1 MREVCNVTK
10 CLKTKQ
16 RTNCV
21 IFGDVV
27 RIGYAVFH
35 INELNAYADGCNVFE
50 AISKEDINKIKKE
63 YELNK
68 RNIPNE
74 ADLIISDNDEY
85 LPTFY
90 KLVALGSK
98 NPTMLRRAYEF
109 RKYEDDSIGMTG
121 DYSDRDRINLCNCY
135 PPLFMMARNP
145 NLPPYF
151 ITKLMHDRDVGVREE
166 LSAQTHLDNEYYF
179 MMLMDEAETV
189 RANAT
194 RKILT
199 MPSNDI
205 SSDVWKLLENDKSP
219 LVNHQL
225 IQYYKNLALAYKMSA
240 QYINGRVE
248 R

>member
-1 MREVCNVTK
+1 MRQVYGVTK
-10 CLKTKQ
+10 CLKTRQ
-16 RTNCV
+16 RTNCL
-21 IFGDVV
+21 ILGDAVC
-27 RIGYAVFH
+27 IGYAVFH
-35 INELNAYADGCNVFE
+35 INELDVYADGCNVFE

-74 ADLIISDNDEY
+74 ADLIIDDEGEY

-90 KLVALGSK
+90 KLIALGTK

-109 RKYEDDSIGMTG
+109 RKYEDDSIGMTD
-121 DYSDRDRINLCNCY
+121 DYSDRDRINLSNCY

-145 NLPPYF
+145 HLPPYF

-166 LSAQTHLDNEYYF
+166 LSTQTHLNNEYYF

-194 RKILT
+194 HKILT
-199 MPSNDI
+199 MSPNDI
-205 SSDVWKLLENDKSP
+205 PDDVWQLLENDESS
-219 LVNHQL
+219 LVNHQV
-225 IQYYKNLALAYKMSA
+225 IQYYKNLSSA
-240 QYINGRVE
+240 NKTMAK
-248 R
+248 

>member
-1 MREVCNVTK
+1 
-10 CLKTKQ
+10 
-16 RTNCV
+16 
-21 IFGDVV
+21 
-27 RIGYAVFH
+27 
-35 INELNAYADGCNVFE
+35 
-50 AISKEDINKIKKE
+50 
-63 YELNK
+63 
-68 RNIPNE
+68 
-74 ADLIISDNDEY
+74 
-85 LPTFY
+85 
-90 KLVALGSK
+90 
-98 NPTMLRRAYEF
+98 
-109 RKYEDDSIGMTG
+109 
-121 DYSDRDRINLCNCY
+121 
-135 PPLFMMARNP
+135 
-145 NLPPYF
+145 
-151 ITKLMHDRDVGVREE
+151 MHDRDVGVREE

>member
-1 MREVCNVTK
+1 MRQVCNVTK
-10 CLKTKQ
+10 CFKTRQ
-16 RTNCV
+16 HTNCV

-35 INELNAYADGCNVFE
+35 INELDAYADGCKVFD

-74 ADLIISDNDEY
+74 ADLILDDDGEY
-85 LPTFY
+85 LPNFY
-90 KLVALGSK
+90 KLVALGAK

-109 RKYEDDSIGMTG
+109 RKYEDDSIGMTD
-121 DYSDRDRINLCNCY
+121 DYSDRDRINLCNYY

-199 MPSNDI
+199 MSPNDI
-205 SSDVWKLLENDKSP
+205 PDDIWQLLENDESS

-225 IQYYKNLALAYKMSA
+225 IQYYKNLASAYKTLA
-240 QYINGRVE
+240 K
-248 R
+248 